1 MTQKFDREQEISSK
15 FKLVSLGESGV
26 GKSSLV
32 LQFVKGQFHE
42 IPMPTIGAAFLTKTV
57 CLEEETVTFE
67 IWDTA
72 GQERF
77 NSILPM
83 YYRGAHAAI
92 VVYDITMRDTFE
104 RAKGWVDELQRNASQ
119 QIVIA
124 FLGNKVDLT
133 VNRSVTYD
141 EASAYAKENELLF
154 METSAKTTLNV
165 THIFTEIAEAL
176 YRKMPMDVGEGFGGK
191 RLSKGFRKK
200 RSCCRR

>member
-104 RAKGWVDELQRNASQ
+104 RAKGWVDEL
-119 QIVIA
+119 
-124 FLGNKVDLT
+124 
-133 VNRSVTYD
+133 
-141 EASAYAKENELLF
+141 
-154 METSAKTTLNV
+154 
-165 THIFTEIAEAL
+165 
-176 YRKMPMDVGEGFGGK
+176 
-191 RLSKGFRKK
+191 
-200 RSCCRR
+200 